1 MIFRQLMFFGV
12 LFFSLL
18 SYGQKGQMTLIKEG
32 VYIPLYGTDSGEVEV
47 SSFYLDTYPVTNA
60 EYITF
65 LKENPKWRKS
75 NVVTLFADDMYLNQF
90 QGDLMLKKGIL
101 KEAPVTYVSWFAAK
115 EYCKCQGKRLPT
127 IDEWE
132 YVAMAD
138 EKSKDARKKDKYN
151 QYILS
156 WYEQPYTQGR
166 KVGSTFKNYWGV
178 YDIHGLIWEWTEDF
192 NSIIISGSNRE
203 GNVSNNLY
211 CGGAALGASNKMD
224 YAAFMRYAFR
234 ASIKGNYAMKNLGF
248 RCAKSKQ

>member
-1 MIFRQLMFFGV
+1 MFSKYLIVVFI
-12 LFFSLL
+12 LFL
-18 SYGQKGQMTLIKEG
+18 SFLGYGQKENMVLIKEG
-32 VYIPLYGTDSGEVEV
+32 IYIPLYGTDSGEVKV
-47 SSFYLDTYPVTNA
+47 DDFFLDEYPVTNE
-60 EYITF
+60 EYIEF
-65 LKENPKWRKS
+65 LNENPKWRKS
-75 NVVTLFADDMYLNQF
+75 NVVTLFAEDVYLSQFEDDLN
-90 QGDLMLKKGIL
+90 LKEGIL
-101 KEAPVTYVSWFAAK
+101 KDAPVTFVSWFAAK

-192 NSIIISGSNRE
+192 NSVIISGSNRE

-248 RCAKSKQ
+248 RCAQSKK